1 MVLWKLRFWLIY
13 EKIKLLL
20 TSLII
25 RVTSLAPTV
34 LGGVDDDYFLHKPI
48 NRLLMI
54 NNDLL
59 IELIH

>member
-25 RVTSLAPTV
+25 RVTSLAPPL
-34 LGGVDDDYFLHKPI
+34 LGGVKDIYFFI
-48 NRLLMI
+48 LLNMSW
-54 NNDLL
+54 NNFG
-59 IELIH
+59 ELFFL